1 MRGALNSV
9 GDVMAV
15 LRGDPSAMDW
25 VQKSVLSSKRV
36 EAAVPLRY
44 NVFSTLSVTSWLF

>member
-15 LRGDPSAMDW
+15 LRGDPRAMGW
-25 VQKSVLSSKRV
+25 GRKAVLSSKRV
-36 EAAVPLRY
+36 EAAVPLKF
-44 NVFSTLSVTSWLF
+44 NVLSTLSVTSWLF